1 MYKRNK
7 YMSMKKIYP
16 LEMMNL
22 TMNIIKFKKLIIQQ
36 MMLTINLIHL
46 YLRFQL
52 KGIKLEIII
61 MSHLPSI
68 MDSII
73 LTVIY
78 RLLLIIQTIVDI
90 KIPDTLIFQI
100 QIYKSQEKFKIFKT
114 KTKIKLMKIMKMN
127 KRMKMKKITIMKFC
141 I

>member
-78 RLLLIIQTIVDI
+78 RLLLII
-90 KIPDTLIFQI
+90 
-100 QIYKSQEKFKIFKT
+100 
-114 KTKIKLMKIMKMN
+114 
-127 KRMKMKKITIMKFC
+127 
-141 I
+141 